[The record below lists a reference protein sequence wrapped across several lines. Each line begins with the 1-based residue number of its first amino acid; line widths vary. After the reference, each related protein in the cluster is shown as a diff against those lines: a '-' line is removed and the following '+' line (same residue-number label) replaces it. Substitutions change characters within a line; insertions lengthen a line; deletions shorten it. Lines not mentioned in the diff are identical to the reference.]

1 MQVQTSQHAQNH
13 ELSLE
18 HLLIDTSLAYH
29 ILFIILVITRWTLLV
44 ATEKTNG
51 LVRNYMVDIK
61 FLKLWHCLMK
71 GQNQGNENIKKKLEI
86 LQAKYSSLFAT

>member
-18 HLLIDTSLAYH
+18 HLLIDTSLVYH
-29 ILFIILVITRWTLLV
+29 ILFIILIITRWTLLV
-44 ATEKTNG
+44 ATENTNG
-51 LVRNYMVDIK
+51 LVRNYMIDIK

-71 GQNQGNENIKKKLEI
+71 GQNQGNENIKKKLEM
-86 LQAKYSSLFAT
+86 LHAKYSSLFAT